1 MASLNDIFHPP
12 FLITLGIVILLIA
25 ACVAYFESKLRDQNH
40 KIASML
46 SLVSSLAEEINF
58 AKHSLNNI
66 TMIVGGGKKPHSNN
80 LISGLD
86 VNSLIPVS
94 DGDDDGDADADAD
107 DTDDDDTDDD
117 DDGNTDEDNDSDED
131 GDNDDDTVELELNN
145 DNPNDESTKLFKMT
159 INNDE
164 LTDNIAELD
173 ILDDLEELDDDLE
186 DGIDEGV
193 DELSDIEPNSKTI
206 KIVVDNS
213 KNEPVDYKKL
223 SITQLRLIASGKK
236 IATDVSKMKK
246 PELLKLLQTFI

>member
-66 TMIVGGGKKPHSNN
+66 TMIVGGGKNTHSNN
-80 LISGLD
+80 LISGLEA
-86 VNSLIPVS
+86 NSLIQVS
-94 DGDDDGDADADAD
+94 DGDDTDDD

-117 DDGNTDEDNDSDED
+117 DDADTDDGNTDEDNDTDQ
-131 GDNDDDTVELELNN
+131 DNDVDTVDVELNS
-145 DNPNDESTKLFKMT
+145 DKPNTESIKLFKMT

-164 LTDNIAELD
+164 LIDNIAELD
-173 ILDDLEELDDDLE
+173 ILDDLEELDDDIE
-186 DGIDEGV
+186 DGLDEGV

-206 KIVVDNS
+206 KIVVDDS
-213 KNEPVDYKKL
+213 KNEPIDYKKL
-223 SITQLRLIASGKK
+223 SVTQLRLIASGKK
-236 IATDVSKMKK
+236 ITADVSKMKK